1 MRARASEFPRPLA
14 PRVPWRLGLL
24 IAGLALLA
32 YRSVVTW
39 DPAGPSMPGLGGWFF
54 VEGETAPWV
63 VYLLAGAVLVRRRE
77 SLREATRTGAPDP
90 KLAAP
95 FLAVA
100 VGLYLWAARVGA
112 PDLALLS
119 FVLLALGGAL
129 LAFGRPVASR
139 LVLPALLMLLA
150 LPLPGSLLNQ
160 VVFLLQIGSAR
171 LAVLILHAVGSNVVR
186 EGDVIYG
193 ANDFFEVVE
202 TCSGLRAMEILTM
215 LSLAYVGLFPSSR
228 LHTVLFVAA
237 APVVSF
243 LLNGLR
249 VGVLAANPES
259 DVQTMHI
266 AQGIAMFG
274 AGSLAMMGLD
284 RALLRMLPAG
294 SEARA
299 FEPRGPVTRRPA
311 LRGSMTALAGLL
323 AALATASLAVPSGA
337 PAARRVAGVTL
348 PEKLGGWT
356 ATPLDPDGLFLG
368 SVHFTATSGA
378 VYSRD
383 GQSVTVFLGVD
394 DRRPRRGSIRSPKNL
409 FPGKGWEL
417 ESHRKVELRP
427 GERVEGAVLRSG
439 SRSVLSARVY
449 QGVDGIGGE
458 SLRQALAL
466 DDSPWGRRDPAWML
480 RLSTPLETAPDGIAR
495 AEARLREIRREIE
508 ASVGV

>member
-1 MRARASEFPRPLA
+1 MRGRSSEFPRPLA

-63 VYLLAGAVLVRRRE
+63 VYLLACAVLVRRRE
-77 SLREATRTGAPDP
+77 ALREAASRGAPDP
-90 KLAAP
+90 KLAIP

-119 FVLLALGGAL
+119 FVLLAVGGAL

-160 VVFLLQIGSAR
+160 IVFLLQIGSAR
-171 LAVLILHAVGSNVVR
+171 LAVLFLHAAGSNVVR

-193 ANDFFEVVE
+193 VNDFFEVVE

-228 LHTVLFVAA
+228 LHAVLFVAA

-259 DVQTMHI
+259 DVQTMHL

-284 RALLRMLPAG
+284 RVLLRMLPPPE
-294 SEARA
+294 SETRA
-299 FEPRGPVTRRPA
+299 VRPRGPVTR
-311 LRGSMTALAGLL
+311 GSATALAALL
-323 AALATASLAVPSGA
+323 AALAAASLVVPSGA

-348 PEKLGGWT
+348 PDNLGGWT
-356 ATPLDPDGLFLG
+356 ATPLDSDGLFLG

-378 VYSRD
+378 VYARD

-394 DRRPRRGSIRSPKNL
+394 DRRPRRASIRSPKNL

-417 ESHRKVELRP
+417 ESHREIELRP
-427 GERVEGAVLRSG
+427 GEPVEGAVLRSG
-439 SRSVLSARVY
+439 SQSVLSARVY
-449 QGVDGIGGE
+449 RGVDGIAGE

-480 RLSTPLETAPDGIAR
+480 RLSTPVEPAPDGIAR

-508 ASVGV
+508 TSVGL